1 MMSKKTYY
9 SLILILGSLTAL
21 APFSID
27 MYLPGFPAIAED
39 LNTSAAKVS
48 LTLSGFFIGISA
60 GQLLYG
66 PLLDHFGRKK
76 PLYFGLSLYII
87 SSIACIWAKNI
98 DTLIVLRFIEAIG
111 ACAATV
117 ASVAMVR
124 DLFPVKDSAKVFS
137 LLMLVLG
144 VSPMIAPTV
153 GGIVTASFGWQ
164 SVFIILSGIG
174 IALLLSV
181 IFWLPN
187 SFKPD
192 PSHSLKPEPIIR
204 DFISVIVEPQ
214 FYTYALTG
222 AVSFAGL
229 FAYVSGSPMIF
240 MNVFKV
246 NEQVYGWIFAFLSIG
261 FIGASQLNNIV
272 LRRFKSEQIIQVALL
287 TQVLVGFIFLV
298 ASYNDWLN
306 LGITLFLLF
315 LFLSCIGF
323 ANPNMAALSL
333 APFSKNAGTASA
345 LMGAIQMGMGSL
357 ISVVISMFDEPSTLP
372 MVAAMAGSALLANFI
387 YLLGKRTITETVEIG
402 DSVEAGL
409 VH

>member
-1 MMSKKTYY
+1 MSKKTYY

-66 PLLDHFGRKK
+66 PLFDHFGRKK
-76 PLYFGLSLYII
+76 PLYFGLSLYILA
-87 SSIACIWAKNI
+87 SIACIWVKNI
-98 DTLIVLRFIEAIG
+98 DSLIVLRFIEAIG

-124 DLFPVKDSAKVFS
+124 DLFPVQDSAKVFS

-153 GGIVTASFGWQ
+153 GGIVTATFGWQ
-164 SVFIILSGIG
+164 AVFIILTVIG
-174 IALLLSV
+174 ALLLLSV
-181 IFWLPN
+181 ILWLPN
-187 SFKPD
+187 SYKPD

-222 AVSFAGL
+222 AISFAGL

-246 NEQVYGWIFAFLSIG
+246 SEQVYGWIFAFLSIG

-272 LRRFKSEQIIQVALL
+272 LRRFKSEQIIQIALR
-287 TQVLVGFIFLV
+287 TQVLVGFIFLI

-372 MVAAMAGSALLANFI
+372 MVAAMAVSALIANLV

-402 DSVEAGL
+402 DSAEAGL

>member
-1 MMSKKTYY
+1 MSKKTYY

-27 MYLPGFPAIAED
+27 MYLPGFPAIAKD
-39 LNTSAAKVS
+39 LNTTAAKVS

-76 PLYFGLSLYII
+76 PLYFGLTIYII
-87 SSIACIWAKNI
+87 TSIACINVHNI
-98 DTLIVLRFIEAIG
+98 DSLIVLRCIQALG

-124 DLFPVKDSAKVFS
+124 DLFPVQDSAKVFS

-153 GGIVTASFGWQ
+153 GGMVTATFGWQ
-164 SVFIILSGIG
+164 AVFIILTVIG
-174 IALLLSV
+174 IVLLLAV
-181 IFWLPN
+181 ILWLPN
-187 SFKPD
+187 SYQPD
-192 PSHSLKPEPIIR
+192 ESHSLKPEPIIR

-214 FYTYALTG
+214 FYTYAITG
-222 AVSFAGL
+222 AVAFAGL

-240 MNVFKV
+240 MNVFEV

-261 FIGASQLNNIV
+261 FIGASQLNNLV
-272 LRRFKSEQIIQVALL
+272 LRRFKSEKIVQVALS
-287 TQVLVGFIFLV
+287 TQVIVGFIFLL

-306 LGITLFLLF
+306 LGLTIFLLF

-345 LMGAIQMGMGSL
+345 LMGALQMGMGSL
-357 ISVVISMFDEPSTLP
+357 ISVVISMFDEPSTFP
-372 MVAAMAGSALLANFI
+372 MVASMAGSALLANII
-387 YLLGKRTITETVEIG
+387 YFLGKKTIKETVEMGENI
-402 DSVEAGL
+402 DAGL

>member
-1 MMSKKTYY
+1 MTKRTYY

-27 MYLPGFPAIAED
+27 MYLPGFPAIAKD
-39 LNTSAAKVS
+39 LDTTPAKVS

-76 PLYFGLSLYII
+76 PLYFGLSLYILA
-87 SSIACIWAKNI
+87 SIACIWVKNI
-98 DTLIVLRFIEAIG
+98 DSLIVLRFIEAIG
-111 ACAATV
+111 ACVATV

-124 DLFPVKDSAKVFS
+124 DLFPVQDSAKVFS

-144 VSPMIAPTV
+144 VSPMVAPTV
-153 GGIVTASFGWQ
+153 GGIVTANFGWQ
-164 SVFIILSGIG
+164 AVFIILSVIG
-174 IALLLSV
+174 AVLLLAV
-181 IFWLPN
+181 ILWLPN

-222 AVSFAGL
+222 AISFAGL

-240 MNVFKV
+240 MSVFKV

-261 FIGASQLNNIV
+261 FIGASQLNNLV
-272 LRRFKSEQIIQVALL
+272 LRRFKSEQIIPVALR
-287 TQVLVGFIFLV
+287 TQLLIGIVFLI

-306 LGITLFLLF
+306 LGITIFMLF

-372 MVAAMAGSALLANFI
+372 MIAAMAGSASIANI
-387 YLLGKRTITETVEIG
+387 VYLVGKRTIKHEVEVG
-402 DSVEAGL
+402 ENAEAGL

>member
-1 MMSKKTYY
+1 MTKRTYY

-27 MYLPGFPAIAED
+27 MYLPGFPAIAKD
-39 LNTSAAKVS
+39 LDTTPAKVS

-76 PLYFGLSLYII
+76 PLYFGLSLYILA
-87 SSIACIWAKNI
+87 SIACIWVKNI
-98 DTLIVLRFIEAIG
+98 DSLIVLRFIEAIG
-111 ACAATV
+111 ACVATV

-124 DLFPVKDSAKVFS
+124 DLFPVQDSAKVFS

-144 VSPMIAPTV
+144 VSPMVAPTV
-153 GGIVTASFGWQ
+153 GGIVTANFGWQ
-164 SVFIILSGIG
+164 AVFIILSVIG
-174 IALLLSV
+174 AVLLLAV
-181 IFWLPN
+181 ILWLPN

-222 AVSFAGL
+222 AISFAGL

-240 MNVFKV
+240 MSVFKV

-261 FIGASQLNNIV
+261 FIGASQLNNLV
-272 LRRFKSEQIIQVALL
+272 LRRFKSEQIIPVALR
-287 TQVLVGFIFLV
+287 TQLLIGIVFLI

-306 LGITLFLLF
+306 LGITIFMLF

-372 MVAAMAGSALLANFI
+372 MIAAMAGSASIANI
-387 YLLGKRTITETVEIG
+387 VYLVGKRTIKHEVEVG
-402 DSVEAGL
+402 ENEEAGL

>member
-1 MMSKKTYY
+1 MSKKTYY

-27 MYLPGFPAIAED
+27 MYLPGFPAIAKD
-39 LNTSAAKVS
+39 LNTTDAKVS
-48 LTLSGFFIGISA
+48 LTLSGFFIGISV

-76 PLYFGLSLYII
+76 PLYFGLTIYILT
-87 SSIACIWAKNI
+87 SIACISVHNI
-98 DTLIVLRFIEAIG
+98 DSLIVLRCIQALG

-124 DLFPVKDSAKVFS
+124 DLFPVQDSAKVFS

-153 GGIVTASFGWQ
+153 GGMVTANFGWQ
-164 SVFIILSGIG
+164 AVFIILTVIG
-174 IALLLSV
+174 IVLLLAV
-181 IFWLPN
+181 ILWLPN
-187 SFKPD
+187 SFQPD
-192 PSHSLKPEPIIR
+192 KSHSLKPEPIIR

-222 AVSFAGL
+222 AVAFAGL

-240 MNVFKV
+240 MNVFEV

-261 FIGASQLNNIV
+261 FIGASQLNNLV
-272 LRRFKSEQIIQVALL
+272 LRRFKSEKIVQVALR
-287 TQVLVGFIFLV
+287 TQVMVGFIFLL

-306 LGITLFLLF
+306 LGLTIFLLF

-345 LMGAIQMGMGSL
+345 LMGALQMGMGSL
-357 ISVVISMFDEPSTLP
+357 ISVVISMFHEPSTFP
-372 MVAAMAGSALLANFI
+372 MVASMAGSALLANII
-387 YLLGKRTITETVEIG
+387 YFFGKKTIKETIEMGENI
-402 DSVEAGL
+402 DAGL